1 MKPDK
6 TPSEIIDYIA
16 EVLKERQNKNLPTYY
31 TISIEQYGSLTPV
44 TERESGS
51 DNFKQLVFKYFSD
64 YNLTAIVV
72 QLFANKSRNT
82 KQPIQVFH
90 IPLKKQ
96 NPLVLNGLPEKTAP
110 EIVSTES
117 SIPLHRHYDEKFDL
131 QMRVVRAEMEKQSL
145 LDKIA
150 QLTDRYEDRLK
161 DSENRAK
168 EKINDLQNEVREL
181 ENELKEFEREIH
193 RYERE
198 KHNSFGNIALGNIGA
213 RIAENFAR
221 TDMGTGILK
230 GVLGKDGFNQLQSQL
245 QGAENTNPPQN
256 QTGPGARIIDAGEGD
271 SSREAQM
278 EQIKKAIEALDD
290 TQLKILY
297 DILEYNSRDPRLLP
311 TYANHLAGLKKNAA
325 PNI

>member
-16 EVLKERQNKNLPTYY
+16 EVLRERQSKNLPTYY
-31 TISIEQYGSLTPV
+31 SISIEQFGSLTPV

-64 YNLTAIVV
+64 YNLTAILV
-72 QLFANKSRNT
+72 QLYSNKSRNT
-82 KQPIQVFH
+82 KQPLQVFH

-96 NPLVLNGLPEKTAP
+96 NPLVLSGVSEKSTP
-110 EIVSTES
+110 EIIPAES
-117 SIPLHRHYDEKFDL
+117 SIPIHRHYDEKFDL

-150 QLTDRYEDRLK
+150 QLTERYEDRLK
-161 DSENRAK
+161 DNENRAK
-168 EKINDLQNEVREL
+168 EKINDLQNEVRDL
-181 ENELKEFEREIH
+181 ESEIKEFEREIH

-230 GVLGKDGFNQLQSQL
+230 GVLGKDGFTQLQSQL
-245 QGAENTNPPQN
+245 QGTAPQSPEAPKE
-256 QTGPGARIIDAGEGD
+256 QGARIIETGTGD
-271 SSREAQM
+271 NPRESQLNY
-278 EQIKKAIEALDD
+278 IKKAAEALDENN
-290 TQLKILY
+290 LKMLY
-297 DILEYNSRDPRLLP
+297 DILEFNSRDPRLL
-311 TYANHLAGLKKNAA
+311 LAYWNQLDSLKKNT
-325 PNI
+325 PPKQE